1 MSDVLSDILRSTR
14 LRGGV
19 YLDARL
25 TAPWAISS
33 VVTAEACKAML
44 SRPSQLI
51 AYHMVIEGHVVLSV
65 DGEPTTRVE
74 AGEIALLPR
83 NDAHIGASETGIV
96 PVDGYS
102 LIEPSLDG
110 GVARINYG
118 GGGATTRLLCGFLG
132 CEDSYNPLIAALP
145 RLLRIDMRE
154 AASKDLVE
162 ESLRYA
168 ANEIVE
174 GRLADSSVLSRLSE
188 MLLIEAVSRY
198 ADGLDESQ
206 TGALRA
212 LRDPG
217 IGRALALI
225 HQNIAAPWTA
235 ERLAGEAAMSRSAF
249 MDRFTCLVGLPPIKY
264 LTLWRI
270 ETAKIHLVETR
281 KSIAEIGYSIGYESE
296 EAFSRA
302 FKREIGLPPSQWRE
316 RQSGR

>member
-19 YLDARL
+19 FLDARL

-33 VVTAEACKAML
+33 VVTAEACNALL
-44 SRPSQLI
+44 SRPSHLI

-65 DGEPTTRVE
+65 DGEAETRVE

-83 NDAHIGASETGIV
+83 NDAHVGASGAGIA

-102 LIEPSLDG
+102 LIETSPEG

-118 GGGATTRLLCGFLG
+118 GGGAPTRLFCGFLG

-145 RLLRIDMRE
+145 RLLTIDMRQ

-162 ESLRYA
+162 TSLRYA

-188 MLLIEAVSRY
+188 LLLIEAVRHY
-198 ADGLDESQ
+198 AERLDENQ
-206 TGALRA
+206 AGGLRA
-212 LRDPG
+212 LNDPG
-217 IGRALALI
+217 IGRALALM
-225 HQNIAAPWTA
+225 HRNIAEPWTA

-249 MDRFTCLVGLPPIKY
+249 MDRFTSLVGLPPIKY
-264 LTLWRI
+264 LTSWRM
-270 ETAKIHLVETR
+270 ETAKIHLGETR
-281 KSIAEIGYSIGYESE
+281 KSTMLAACGPFADFG
-296 EAFSRA
+296 
-302 FKREIGLPPSQWRE
+302 P
-316 RQSGR
+316 